1 MAFKELL
8 VTENGPYVLQLG
20 SGLKTDRELEALYL
34 RIKLK
39 VARFITFILKSIFHL
54 DVKMIPNLLV
64 FRPNVYSFQLDSDRK
79 LNSSN
84 GSHTLWLGSRH
95 NGLTLYQRV
104 GIM

>member
-64 FRPNVYSFQLDSDRK
+64 FRPECIFFSIR
-79 LNSSN
+79 
-84 GSHTLWLGSRH
+84 
-95 NGLTLYQRV
+95 
-104 GIM
+104 